1 MFKLK
6 FKLAGFT
13 LLEILITLIILVM
26 GVFSVT
32 RAFTAGIFA
41 SSDIENAH
49 LALNIAQAEMEE
61 IKNTPFADLADNGP
75 VPADL
80 DLDSPFARFDVT
92 VNVAENQDPRQIDV
106 TVDWNTKGGKADVIL
121 TTLVTNY

>member
-121 TTLVTNY
+121 TTLVTNF